1 MLSKI
6 EDLGKTANDAVL
18 NSGSHSSEDGD
29 ENTSDEDESD
39 DETECLYE
47 NEQLQQLQSVDTLL
61 RIVHRRKLLFA
72 SSSGFYCSWLGY
84 NPYNLYIKTNN
95 FRRSKFTMIFGNS
108 D

>member
-1 MLSKI
+1 VECLLPDVSICKICEATLLSKI

-39 DETECLYE
+39 DETECIYE

-61 RIVHRRKLLFA
+61 RRISLWQRPEV
-72 SSSGFYCSWLGY
+72 
-84 NPYNLYIKTNN
+84 PQQ
-95 FRRSKFTMIFGNS
+95 
-108 D
+108 